1 MRGATHGVLQ
11 SLAAVLILVQP
22 LSVHAEGDL
31 TVAASGYGEE
41 ALFEEIPSVYG
52 ASKYEQKVT
61 AAPSSVSIVTSTDIE
76 KYGYRTLAD
85 VLKSVRSFY
94 ITYDRNYSY
103 VGVRGFGRPG
113 DYNSRVLLLIDGHRI
128 NDNIYDQALVGTEG
142 IIDVDL
148 IDRVEVIRGPGSSL
162 YGSNAFFAVINVITK
177 SGKDLKGVEVSG
189 AVSSYTTDQE
199 RLSYGDKYANGLEAI
214 ISGTGYTSNGQQ
226 LHFNEFDSASPNP
239 DPLGRATNGGNTHT
253 DYDRAKSFFTKASY
267 KDFTFE
273 GAYSERTKGIP
284 TGAFGAD
291 FNNPGNKTTDG
302 HWYADLKYEHDL
314 GAQTDIEVRA
324 FSDYYWYYGD
334 YNYFTTG
341 GALNKDFGYGDWV
354 GGEVKLSTRLFDVH
368 RIIVGA
374 EYTGNIRQDQRN
386 YDVDPYFLSLEDQRR
401 SRDWASYLQDE
412 ITLSKKMVLNA
423 GVRYDHYSE
432 FGGTAN
438 PRLAFIYSPTE
449 KSAVKLLYGSA
460 FRIPNDYE
468 LFYSIPGLNVP
479 NPELKPEKIKTYEAV
494 YEHYFG
500 EGFHAS
506 VVGYYYKIKDLI
518 DTTDTGTGL
527 MYENI
532 GEIRA
537 KGAEIELDNKW
548 SNGSEGRAS
557 YTIQRAER
565 VSGNS
570 LLVGEPLDNSPSQL
584 AKLNFSMPMVKD
596 KIFAGIEE
604 QYMTKRRTQIAGN
617 HTQAF
622 YLTNL
627 TFYTRN
633 LLNRLEVSASVYN
646 LTNKKY
652 SDPVDAIS
660 LAPLDTVQQDGRTY
674 RLKLTYAF

>member
-1 MRGATHGVLQ
+1 MRSATHGVLQ
-11 SLAAVLILVQP
+11 IFAAVLILLQP
-22 LSVHAEGDL
+22 FSAHAEAYL
-31 TVAASGYGEE
+31 AVAASGYGEE

-61 AAPSSVSIVTSTDIE
+61 AAPSSVSIITSTDIK

-85 VLKSVRSFY
+85 VLRSVRSFY

-113 DYNSRVLLLIDGHRI
+113 DYNSRILLLIDGHRT
-128 NDNIYDQALVGTEG
+128 NDNLYDQAFVGTEE
-142 IIDVDL
+142 ILDVDL

-162 YGSNAFFAVINVITK
+162 YGSNAFFAVINVITR
-177 SGKDLKGVEVSG
+177 SGKDLKGIEASG

-214 ISGTGYTSNGQQ
+214 ISGTGFKSNGQQ
-226 LHFNEFDSASPNP
+226 LHFNEFDPANPNA
-239 DPLGRATNGGNTHT
+239 DPRAANGGNAAHT
-253 DYDRAKSFFTKASY
+253 DYDRSKSFFTKVSY
-267 KDFTFE
+267 QDFTVE
-273 GAYSERTKGIP
+273 GAYVERVKGIP
-284 TGAFGAD
+284 TGAFGTD

-302 HWYADLKYEHDL
+302 HSYLDVKYEHSL
-314 GAQTDIEVRA
+314 GTQTDIEVRA
-324 FSDYYWYYGD
+324 FSDYYWYSGD
-334 YNYFTTG
+334 YNFYTTG
-341 GALNKDFGYGDWV
+341 GTLNKDYGYGYWA

-386 YDVDPYFLSLEDQRR
+386 YDVIPYTLFLEDQRR

-438 PRLAFIYSPTE
+438 PRLAFIYSPTD
-449 KSAVKLLYGSA
+449 KSAIKLLYGSA
-460 FRIPNDYE
+460 FRIPNVFE
-468 LFYSIPGLNVP
+468 LYYASPGLNVP

-506 VVGYYYKIKDLI
+506 VAGYYYRIKNLI
-518 DTTDTGTGL
+518 DQTDTGAGS
-527 MYENI
+527 MFENA

-537 KGAEIELDNKW
+537 KGVELELDNKW

-557 YTIQRAER
+557 YTIQRAE
-565 VSGNS
+565 SN
-570 LLVGEPLDNSPSQL
+570 LTGEPLSNSPAQL
-584 AKLNFSMPMVKD
+584 AKLNFSVPIMREKV
-596 KIFAGIEE
+596 FAGFEE
-604 QYMTKRRTQIAGN
+604 QYMSKKRTEAGN
-617 HTQAF
+617 YTPGF
-622 YLTNL
+622 YLSNFTL
-627 TFYTRN
+627 FTRN

-646 LTNKKY
+646 LMNKKY
-652 SDPVDAIS
+652 SDPVSFAD

>member
-1 MRGATHGVLQ
+1 MRSAPYGVLQ
-11 SLAAVLILVQP
+11 MFAAVLILVQP
-22 LSVHAEGDL
+22 LSAHAESDV
-31 TVAASGYGEE
+31 TVAAQGYGEE

-61 AAPSSVSIVTSTDIE
+61 QAPSSVSIITSSDIR

-113 DYNSRVLLLIDGHRI
+113 DYNSRILLLIDGHRT
-128 NDNIYDQALVGTEG
+128 NDNLYNQAFVGTEE
-142 IIDVDL
+142 ILDVDL

-177 SGKDLKGVEVSG
+177 SGKDLKGVEASG
-189 AVSSYTTDQE
+189 SVSSYATNQE
-199 RLSYGDKYANGLEAI
+199 RLSYGDKYGNGLEAI
-214 ISGTGYTSNGQQ
+214 ISGTGYKSNGQQ
-226 LHFNEFDSASPNP
+226 LTFPEIA
-239 DPLGRATNGGNTHT
+239 ANGGVTAHT

-273 GAYSERTKGIP
+273 GAYVERTKGIP
-284 TGAFGAD
+284 TGSFAAD
-291 FNNPGNKTTDG
+291 FNDPGNKTTDG
-302 HWYADLKYEHDL
+302 HSYLDVKYEHSL

-324 FSDYYWYYGD
+324 FSDYSWYNGD

-341 GALNKDFGYGDWV
+341 GALNKDFGYGNWS
-354 GGEVKLSTRLFDVH
+354 GGEVKLSSRLFDVH

-374 EYTGNIRQDQRN
+374 EYTGNSRQDQRN
-386 YDVDPYFLSLEDQRR
+386 YDVEPYTLYLEDQRR

-423 GVRYDHYSE
+423 GVRYDHYSQ
-432 FGGTAN
+432 FGGTTN

-468 LFYSIPGLNVP
+468 LFYSFPLSSVP
-479 NPELKPEKIKTYEAV
+479 NPELKPEKIKTYELV
-494 YEHYFG
+494 YEHYLG
-500 EGFHAS
+500 EGFRAS
-506 VVGYYYKIKDLI
+506 VSGYYYGIKDLI
-518 DTTDTGTGL
+518 DQEDTPEGSKF
-527 MYENI
+527 ENI

-537 KGAEIELDNKW
+537 KGAELELDNKW

-557 YTIQRAER
+557 YTIQRTQ
-565 VSGNS
+565 SN
-570 LLVGEPLDNSPSQL
+570 LTGEPLTNSPAQL
-584 AKLNFSMPMVKD
+584 AKLNFSVPIMGD
-596 KIFAGIEE
+596 KVFAGFEE
-604 QYMTKRRTQIAGN
+604 QYMSKRRTEAGN
-617 HTQAF
+617 YSPGF
-622 YLTNL
+622 YLSNFTL
-627 TFYTRN
+627 YTRN
-633 LLNRLEVSASVYN
+633 LLNGLKVSASVYN
-646 LTNKKY
+646 LMNKKY
-652 SDPVDAIS
+652 NDPVSFGD
-660 LAPLDTVQQDGRTY
+660 LYPLDTVQQDGRTY